1 MTRHEMNARRA
12 EIGTELRALND
23 AHPGDLPAEAQ
34 TRWDALNTELAGIE
48 QRIARQQT
56 VDDLERRASGTRIGG
71 GAPEPETRQI
81 GGFGDGAR
89 LPDAFDGQFLVTQ
102 HGQQVPVL
110 ENRHR
115 ITSFYPAGNSA
126 AEELGVGGIL
136 RVMVNG
142 PKTTTERRAMEE
154 SSPGAGG
161 VTVVPQFAAGILDE
175 LRAASVAFRAGVRT
189 VPMASQSLTFGRIT
203 KTPVGAWRAE
213 SAAIA
218 EDESTFDQVTMKA
231 KSWALRCRISRELLE
246 DGQNVDSIIR
256 SAFAASGALALD
268 QAVLFG
274 SGTANQ
280 PLGIAYTPGIQ
291 NTALNSA
298 LGNWDPILDGVLNL
312 ENVNAGTVSAMIMA
326 PRTNRTIRGF
336 KDTTGNPL
344 TAPADI
350 GTIPR
355 LATTSMPTSE
365 GVGDAFTGSSILMGD
380 FSQVYVG
387 MRTSL
392 QISILNELYA
402 ESGQVGFV
410 AWMRADVLVIRPQTL
425 LRLSGITP

>member
-1 MTRHEMNARRA
+1 MTLREMMTRRA

-34 TRWDALNTELAGIE
+34 TRWDALNTELSGIE

-56 VDDLERRASGTRIGG
+56 VDDLERRAAGTRIGG

-81 GGFGDGAR
+81 GGDGAR
-89 LPDAFDGQFLVTQ
+89 IPADFDGLCLIAQN
-102 HGQQVPVL
+102 GQRVPVL
-110 ENRHR
+110 EQRHA
-115 ITSFYPAGNSA
+115 IADLYQSGNSA
-126 AEELGVGGIL
+126 AEELGVGGFL
-136 RVMVNG
+136 RALYRG
-142 PKTTTERRAMEE
+142 AQTDLERRVLSE
-154 SSPGAGG
+154 SSIGSGGAM
-161 VTVVPQFAAGILDE
+161 VPLPVAAGILDE
-175 LRAASVAFRAGVRT
+175 LRASTVAFRAGCRT
-189 VPMASQSLTFGRIT
+189 VPMASQSLTFGRLT

-213 SAAIA
+213 NAAIV

-231 KSWALRCRISRELLE
+231 KSWALRCKISRELLE

-268 QAVLFG
+268 QAILFG
-274 SGTANQ
+274 DGTANQ
-280 PLGIAYTPGIQ
+280 PLGISNTAGIQ
-291 NTALNSA
+291 TTALNAA
-298 LGNWDPILDGVLNL
+298 LGNWDPILDGVLDL
-312 ENVNAGTVSAMIMA
+312 ENVNSGTVSAMVMA
-326 PRTNRTIRGF
+326 PRTNRAIRGF
-336 KDTTGNPL
+336 KDANNNPL
-344 TAPADI
+344 TAPADV

-355 LATTSMPTSE
+355 LTTTSVPVNET
-365 GVGDAFTGSSILMGD
+365 VGAGANGSSILMGD

-392 QISILNELYA
+392 QISVLNELYA
-402 ESGQVGFV
+402 ENGQIGFV

>member
-1 MTRHEMNARRA
+1 MTLREMMARRA
-12 EIGTELRALND
+12 EIGTELRAVND

-34 TRWDALNTELAGIE
+34 TRWDALNTELSGIE

-56 VDDLERRASGTRIGG
+56 VDDLERRAAGTRIGG

-81 GGFGDGAR
+81 GGDGASI
-89 LPDAFDGQFLVTQ
+89 PADFDGLCLIAQN
-102 HGQQVPVL
+102 GQRVPVL
-110 ENRHR
+110 EQRHA
-115 ITSFYPAGNSA
+115 IASLYQSGNSA
-126 AEELGVGGIL
+126 AEELGVGGFL
-136 RVMVNG
+136 RALYRG
-142 PKTTTERRAMEE
+142 AQTDLERRVLSE
-154 SSPGAGG
+154 SSIGSGGAM
-161 VTVVPQFAAGILDE
+161 VPLPVAAGILDE
-175 LRAASVAFRAGVRT
+175 LRASTVAFRAGCRT
-189 VPMASQSLTFGRIT
+189 VPMASQSLTFGRLT

-213 SAAIA
+213 NAAIV

-231 KSWALRCRISRELLE
+231 KSWALRCKISRELLE

-268 QAVLFG
+268 QAILFG
-274 SGTANQ
+274 DGTANQ
-280 PLGIAYTPGIQ
+280 PLGISNTAGIQ
-291 NTALNSA
+291 ATALNGA
-298 LGNWDPILDGVLNL
+298 LSNWDPILDGVLDL

-344 TAPADI
+344 TAPADV

-355 LATTSMPTSE
+355 LTTTSVPVNE
-365 GVGDAFTGSSILMGD
+365 AVGAGANGSSVLLGD

-392 QISILNELYA
+392 QISVLNELYA
-402 ESGQVGFV
+402 ENGQVGFV